1 MLAVNPP
8 RLSTRPRQ
16 SWKDL
21 IQDAMSNADGPNIWK
36 VIQGLNGSPDANS
49 PNKAMSQDSRTIT
62 NVKSKANVFI
72 HHYARVSKL
81 NMPRADRD
89 RHRQFKKT
97 VTLKAV
103 PHFKW
108 ASYYLPSK
116 RSAKKQPALATFHH
130 HFSSHSVLWHSRSHY
145 PYSTHLVLMPIVEE
159 SGRLSSL
166 FHC

>member
-1 MLAVNPP
+1 
-8 RLSTRPRQ
+8 
-16 SWKDL
+16 
-21 IQDAMSNADGPNIWK
+21 
-36 VIQGLNGSPDANS
+36 
-49 PNKAMSQDSRTIT
+49 
-62 NVKSKANVFI
+62 
-72 HHYARVSKL
+72 
-81 NMPRADRD
+81 MPRADRD

-166 FHC
+166 FHCWKLGNLLVKLDLTIPSVLHHVLSNFWNAFLLIVFTASPKPKISSADSKPNCVKVGAVKIRLLG

>member
-81 NMPRADRD
+81 NMSGANRD
-89 RHRQFKKT
+89 LNQQFEK
-97 VTLKAV
+97 
-103 PHFKW
+103 
-108 ASYYLPSK
+108 
-116 RSAKKQPALATFHH
+116 
-130 HFSSHSVLWHSRSHY
+130 
-145 PYSTHLVLMPIVEE
+145 
-159 SGRLSSL
+159 RLSSPSADDEGCSPL
-166 FHC
+166 QMGELPGPNTKF